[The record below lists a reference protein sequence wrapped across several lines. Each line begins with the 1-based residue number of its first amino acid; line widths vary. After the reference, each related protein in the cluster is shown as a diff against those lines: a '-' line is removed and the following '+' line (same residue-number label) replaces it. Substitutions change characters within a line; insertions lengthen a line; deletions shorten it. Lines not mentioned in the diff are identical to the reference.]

1 MGKSKILVVDDEPFN
16 VELLEGMLSTDYDI
30 LTAYNG
36 NEALEQ
42 VEKNSPDLIL
52 LDIMMPGLNGYE
64 VCRRLKNNDT
74 TISIPVVMVTALT
87 EKKDRIKAIESGAD
101 DFLSKPVDQLELK
114 ARVKSLLRVKEY
126 YDALMAEK
134 EKLLIFKSAL
144 NGMDDCVIIT
154 NMSGDIKYVNPIF
167 EKRFGYS
174 LAQVS
179 EKHISLIKHPESS
192 LALDKESIIQDTRH
206 EWKGN
211 LIGVNKHG
219 LKLNMSLKCSPIM
232 KGNHMIN
239 RVFVLREIVC
249 LY

>member
-16 VELLEGMLSTDYDI
+16 VELLEGMLSMDYDI

-64 VCRRLKNNDT
+64 VCRRLKTNDAT
-74 TISIPVVMVTALT
+74 LSIPVVMVTALK
-87 EKKDRIKAIESGAD
+87 EREDKIKAIQTGAD
-101 DFLSKPVDQLELK
+101 DFLSKPVDQHELN

-126 YDALMAEK
+126 YDALMAER

-154 NMSGDIKYVNPIF
+154 NMSGDIKYVNPVF
-167 EKRFGYS
+167 EKRFGYP
-174 LAQVS
+174 LAEVS
-179 EKHISLIKHPESS
+179 DKHISLIKHPDSS

-211 LIGVNKHG
+211 LVGVNRHG
-219 LKLNMSLKCSPIM
+219 LKLNMSIKCSPIL
-232 KGNHMIN
+232 KGTRMIN
-239 RVFVLREIVC
+239 RVFVLREMA
-249 LY
+249 L

>member
-16 VELLEGMLSTDYDI
+16 VELLEGMLSMDYDI

-64 VCRRLKNNDT
+64 VCRRLKTNDAT
-74 TISIPVVMVTALT
+74 LSIPVVMVTALK
-87 EKKDRIKAIESGAD
+87 EREDKIKAIQAGAD
-101 DFLSKPVDQLELK
+101 DFLSKPVDQHELN

-126 YDALMAEK
+126 YDALMEER

-154 NMSGDIKYVNPIF
+154 NMSGDIKYVNPVF
-167 EKRFGYS
+167 EKRFGYP
-174 LAQVS
+174 LAEVS
-179 EKHISLIKHPESS
+179 DKHISLIKHPDSS

-211 LIGVNKHG
+211 LVGVNRHG
-219 LKLNMSLKCSPIM
+219 LKLNMSIKCSPIL
-232 KGNHMIN
+232 KGTRMIN
-239 RVFVLREIVC
+239 RVFVLREMA
-249 LY
+249 L